1 MKKITSLIMMLFITA
16 SFSQKKANG
25 KIYIEHPALEI
36 AKQFDEA
43 FVKGDLE
50 TIKSLVADDFA
61 WRNPSMRGR
70 RGTLQ
75 QLLNR
80 SNYLSKNIINFE
92 ISHRGTAY
100 PDVFEYK
107 EDNSVDVKTYTW
119 LTGYDKNTGVE
130 LNMPRNTNFRMTPD
144 GKKIAWMSVMDDQL
158 LWSKAYDA
166 YETKKNGVIY
176 KDHPYVTKVRLLIQ
190 AYQAMDFEKVRSMYN
205 ESTRFYDVM
214 NSGIDEFKT
223 LEEEFSSIDEY
234 MNAFEIVDIRESG
247 FPDVL
252 DYEGNG
258 AVVISWWVWTFKNKK
273 SGNVARIK
281 QHLHHSFN
289 ENGDIVR
296 EDYYFNPASLPK

>member
-1 MKKITSLIMMLFITA
+1 MMLFITA

-50 TIKSLVADDFA
+50 TIKSLVADDFG

-80 SNYLSKNIINFE
+80 SNYLSKNIVNFE

-158 LWSKAYDA
+158 LWNKAYDA

-247 FPDVL
+247 YPDVL
-252 DYEGNG
+252 DYEGDG